1 MKYALVALVLVL
13 AFFIWRHKRRQ
24 RLREREQQQAAQA
37 QAQAAAHKAQEQALA
52 APVQMV
58 QCRHCGL
65 HLPLSD
71 ATPGALGHY
80 CDHEHRQ
87 RAEG

>member
-24 RLREREQQQAAQA
+24 RLREREQHQAAQA
-37 QAQAAAHKAQEQALA
+37 QAAARKQQEQTLA

-58 QCRHCGL
+58 QCHHCGL
-65 HLPLSD
+65 HLPLSE

-87 RAEG
+87 RVEG